1 VPVTVATSNA
11 AGGTAGLMQA
21 GDTLTVTFSEA
32 LAAATVPASVAV
44 TQLDDPATGADFL
57 NIPGVTSGALDL
69 GSLDYLLARNKQA
82 TFASSAAA
90 LTSPTALR
98 VTAAGPCSGDCM
110 QLRAGQGVFVFAPA
124 ATITDLAANAAAG
137 TFPTAA
143 TFRLF

>member
-1 VPVTVATSNA
+1 
-11 AGGTAGLMQA
+11 
-21 GDTLTVTFSEA
+21 LTVTFSEA

-57 NIPGVTSGALDL
+57 NIPGVTNGALDL
-69 GSLDYLLARNKQA
+69 GSSDYLLARDKQA
-82 TFASSAAA
+82 TFGSSSAT
-90 LTSPTALR
+90 LTIPTALR
-98 VTAAGPCSGDCM
+98 VTVAGACTDCN

-137 TFPTAA
+137 TSPTAA